1 MVNRRTPAQIRREL
15 ATAARALMVHGPRSR
30 IGRAMTLRHE
40 ALKLELAL
48 CAYGA
53 DAWGAAA
60 FKTGAL

>member
-1 MVNRRTPAQIRREL
+1 MANRTPAQIRREL

-30 IGRAMTLRHE
+30 IGRTMALRHE

-53 DAWGAAA
+53 DAWGAVTLKA
-60 FKTGAL
+60 GAL